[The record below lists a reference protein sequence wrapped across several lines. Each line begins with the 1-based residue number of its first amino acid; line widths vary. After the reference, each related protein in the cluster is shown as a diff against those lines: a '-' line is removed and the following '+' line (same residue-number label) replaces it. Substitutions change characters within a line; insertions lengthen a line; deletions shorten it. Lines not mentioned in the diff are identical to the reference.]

1 MKSCTIRIIN
11 GVETLSAKLKFFFRL
26 IEKYTPQSLSIK
38 GRSIVM
44 MGIIG
49 RHLTIDMYGC
59 SFDNLNNLEF
69 IKEAMFTAISE
80 SDMTLLNFT
89 YHKFEPQG
97 LTALALLAESHMS
110 VHTYPEKGYAAIDVF
125 TCGDTSRPDHAAKV
139 LRRFLKP
146 EKIKITNIKRGDF
159 GSISDM
165 KPKIKVTVT
174 PIRRVRDTG
183 AKVFKFLSRK

>member
-1 MKSCTIRIIN
+1 M
-11 GVETLSAKLKFFFRL
+11 
-26 IEKYTPQSLSIK
+26 
-38 GRSIVM
+38 M

-59 SFDNLNNLEF
+59 SFENLNNLDF
-69 IKEAMFTAISE
+69 IKEAMLTAITE
-80 SDMTLLNFT
+80 SNMILLNFT

-97 LTALALLAESHMS
+97 ITALALLAQSHMS

-125 TCGDTSRPDHAAKV
+125 TCGDASRPDHVVTV
-139 LRRFLKP
+139 LRRLLKP

-165 KPKIKVTVT
+165 KPKIKVSVT

-183 AKVFKFLSRK
+183 AKVFKFLSRSK

>member
-1 MKSCTIRIIN
+1 M
-11 GVETLSAKLKFFFRL
+11 
-26 IEKYTPQSLSIK
+26 
-38 GRSIVM
+38 M
-44 MGIIG
+44 MGIIS

-59 SFDNLNNLEF
+59 SFESLNTIEF
-69 IKEAMFTAISE
+69 LKEAMMAAITE
-80 SDMTLLNFT
+80 SNMTLLSFT

-97 LTALALLAESHMS
+97 LTALALLTEGHMN

-125 TCGDTSRPDHAAKV
+125 NSSDNSYPDQAPKV
-139 LRRFLKP
+139 LKRFLKP

-165 KPKIKVTVT
+165 KPKIKVSST

-183 AKVFKFLSRK
+183 AKVFKFLSRTK